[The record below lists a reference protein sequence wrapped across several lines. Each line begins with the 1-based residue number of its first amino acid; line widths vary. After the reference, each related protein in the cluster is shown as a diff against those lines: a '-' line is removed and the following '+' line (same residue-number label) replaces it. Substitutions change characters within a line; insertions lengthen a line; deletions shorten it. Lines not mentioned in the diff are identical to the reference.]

1 MEEGKGHK
9 AALGGERGDAVVPT
23 MVFLSRYVVGGVA
36 RNVQGN
42 EHLALLPIPFQLP
55 VVGAQEKEGRKA
67 GVIAHRGA
75 RPQRR
80 PQHQRQEQSPRRPA
94 TALHTA
100 AAAAARPERR
110 SLIQFWRRRDE
121 GAAWR
126 DGEKVEERAERARAR
141 SPAEKFRGRLQ
152 LPKFLWAAGARGQA
166 ADAESASAAAA
177 VRRPASAAA
186 CARRPSARPGKTPGP
201 LRTFLK
207 PGARNRPRRRHTCPG
222 RSPAPARRAA
232 RARPAPAHSGS
243 LAAPRAAQ
251 GARLRE
257 ARRLSPVLTLKGR

>member
-1 MEEGKGHK
+1 MIEGKGHK

-42 EHLALLPIPFQLP
+42 KHLALLPISFQLP

-75 RPQRR
+75 HPQRR
-80 PQHQRQEQSPRRPA
+80 SQHQRQEESPRRPA
-94 TALHTA
+94 TALHNA
-100 AAAAARPERR
+100 AAAAAHPERR

-126 DGEKVEERAERARAR
+126 DGEKAAEGAERARAR
-141 SPAEKFRGRLQ
+141 SPAEKFRGRRQ
-152 LPKFLWAAGARGQA
+152 LPKFLWAAGARGPA
-166 ADAESASAAAA
+166 ADAESASAGAA
-177 VRRPASAAA
+177 VRRPAAAAAA
-186 CARRPSARPGKTPGP
+186 CARRPSARPGKAPGP
-201 LRTFLK
+201 LHTFLK

-222 RSPAPARRAA
+222 RSPAPPRRAA
-232 RARPAPAHSGS
+232 RARPAPAHSG
-243 LAAPRAAQ
+243 
-251 GARLRE
+251 
-257 ARRLSPVLTLKGR
+257 